1 MGSYKP
7 NGNRTGNNIFI
18 SCLSFIRLQ
27 KYDLILIQPK
37 KNRENFTES

>member
-7 NGNRTGNNIFI
+7 NGNRTG
-18 SCLSFIRLQ
+18 LSFIRLQ
-27 KYDLILIQPK
+27 KYDLFLIQPK